1 MDKFNVCPVD
11 STNSLRESCDSHT
24 DAWCSCETAGSCKS
38 NCSRFSGHW
47 APISRQSSLARV
59 VSQDNIT
66 RDAVV
71 LLRYHHN
78 KHLMTC
84 PQVLYWPVS
93 YSSVLL
99 EWQLYWEN
107 WNVHSYHFK
116 GHQGSLV
123 PWGGSGGWKQLSRAL
138 FKIWISDKW
147 TSLGR
152 MLVAIVR
159 HWLELTNICLFLSHV
174 GKKKFN

>member
-38 NCSRFSGHW
+38 NCSRFSGPW

-84 PQVLYWPVS
+84 PQVLYWPSS
-93 YSSVLL
+93 YSSELL

-123 PWGGSGGWKQLSRAL
+123 PWGGSGG
-138 FKIWISDKW
+138 
-147 TSLGR
+147 
-152 MLVAIVR
+152 MEAIVSGLIQNLNKWQMNQSR
-159 HWLELTNICLFLSHV
+159 TYVSSYCEALTGANKHMFVLIPY
-174 GKKKFN
+174 G